1 MFLGPIPEKLQPKY
15 AKCQNPDTMYD
26 GLADDV
32 TIVVSVKDSCSQAPG
47 FIKGLER
54 MVPSPPSPRKVPSVS
69 IRRCSPL
76 PPPLRFL
83 SCIAANAYV
92 LCVLLA
98 APPKVVCR

>member
-1 MFLGPIPEKLQPKY
+1 MHSLVRNMFLGPIPEKLQPKY

-54 MVPSPPSPRKVPSVS
+54 MVPSPPSPRARLHPAW
-69 IRRCSPL
+69 PN
-76 PPPLRFL
+76 PALRHP
-83 SCIAANAYV
+83 I
-92 LCVLLA
+92 
-98 APPKVVCR
+98 PHTPQTP